1 MSEKI
6 GGVVMGMT
14 ASFLFVE
21 NRIAGNRAF
30 TRDFL
35 VDAVEEIVGWGRR
48 ERFVWEHD
56 SGALKAVI
64 AYREDA
70 RWLPVF
76 VEWYCDWNFVESG
89 QLMRFSERFGVPV
102 LGFSV
107 QDSDA
112 LFISYFDA
120 ANGIGRDYVK
130 TNYDDFEEYDTEVY
144 LPQFPEFLADFCSDG
159 QLAEARKVWDGDFVF
174 AEDRMF
180 ELGQLLGME
189 VFVGSAD
196 PADLVVLADDS
207 AEYEIIT
214 LPDDGD

>member
-1 MSEKI
+1 
-6 GGVVMGMT
+6 MGMT

-21 NRIAGNRAF
+21 NRIAGDRAF
-30 TRDFL
+30 AREAL
-35 VDAVEEIVGWGRR
+35 VDAVAEIAGWGRR
-48 ERFVWEHD
+48 ERFAWEPD
-56 SGALKAVI
+56 SGAPKAAV

-76 VEWYCDWNFVESG
+76 IEWYCEWNFVESG
-89 QLMRFSERFGVPV
+89 QLKRFSERFSAPV

-112 LFISYFDA
+112 LFVSYFDA
-120 ANGIGRDYVK
+120 TNGTGHDFVK

-144 LPQFPEFLADFCSDG
+144 LSQFPDFLADFCSGG
-159 QLAEARKVWDGDFVF
+159 QLMEVRKVWDADFVF

-189 VFVGSAD
+189 VFMGSAE
-196 PADLVVLADDS
+196 PADAVVLAADS
-207 AEYEIIT
+207 AGYEIMAVSV
-214 LPDDGD
+214 DAD